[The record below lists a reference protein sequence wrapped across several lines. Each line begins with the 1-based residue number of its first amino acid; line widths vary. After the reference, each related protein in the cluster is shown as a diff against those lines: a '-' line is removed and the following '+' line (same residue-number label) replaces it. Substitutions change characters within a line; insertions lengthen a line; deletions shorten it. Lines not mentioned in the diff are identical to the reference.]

1 MSGAW
6 YIQCCAVVLEWL
18 VAVLEFGVRMPCSI
32 IASAESGKWR
42 SVVQP
47 GELSHFWKA

>member
-18 VAVLEFGVRMPCSI
+18 VAVLEFGVWMSCSI

-42 SVVQP
+42 GAVQP
-47 GELSHFWKA
+47 GGLDRFWKA